1 MKALKVV
8 ALSAMFTLA
17 AVTAEAYPILQLDI
31 IGGHYDAATQT
42 VVSNG
47 PDFTLVALLTQ
58 SGNRKTEELLAD
70 TYFISAAVSPNPG
83 ADATGLGSF
92 TWNATNYNVAGDM
105 TYGTPPLDVDSG
117 ANLPSHG
124 IFPTFFTEFAFE
136 FEEGNRVSSYNVET
150 NPGNPLT
157 PTAAAADISYFAT
170 FNVTTAL
177 IGTNV
182 LHFDLYN
189 TVLRE
194 CRRNQSCETELNL
207 DLNAPFSHDA
217 ESSNN
222 KVAEPGSMLLMAVG
236 LLFAA
241 RSLSRLKKA
250 R

>member
-1 MKALKVV
+1 VKALKAVV
-8 ALSAMFTLA
+8 LSAILTLA
-17 AVTAEAYPILQLDI
+17 SVTAEAYPILQLDI
-31 IGGHYDAATQT
+31 IGGHYDASTAT
-42 VVSNG
+42 VVSDG
-47 PDFTLVALLTQ
+47 ADFTLVALLTR
-58 SGNRKTEELLAD
+58 SGNRTTQELLAD
-70 TYFISAAVSPNPG
+70 TYYISAAVSPNPG
-83 ADATGLGSF
+83 AGATGLGSF
-92 TWNATNYNVAGDM
+92 TWNATNYDVTGDM

-124 IFPTFFTEFAFE
+124 IFPTFFSEFGFQFNEA
-136 FEEGNRVSSYNVET
+136 NRVASYNVED

-157 PTAAAADISYFAT
+157 PTSATSDISYFAT

-189 TVLRE
+189 TVLRD
-194 CRRNQSCETELNL
+194 CRRNQSCGTELNL

-222 KVAEPGSMLLMAVG
+222 KVAEPGSLLLMSVG

-241 RSLSRLKKA
+241 RSLSRLKKT